1 MRDKKMAFPKNCIR
15 VHGEN
20 IIVFDCGHGRIVHHA
35 ELLQMM
41 ERTRSLAQ
49 VKEAFPASRRNLLD
63 VLNTFGFDFDQLL
76 AEQFVE
82 GLTDTKLVE
91 LHRVDEKWI
100 ANRRASLGQA
110 RQPGRPAANCSDQ
123 EVIRAYESAGSYAAA
138 ARSMKLDQR
147 TFRRLYFL
155 ARSRTGQ
162 NIG

>member
-1 MRDKKMAFPKNCIR
+1 MRDEKMAFPKNCIR

-20 IIVFDCGHGRIVHHA
+20 IIVYDCGHGRIMHHA
-35 ELLQMM
+35 DLLRAM

-63 VLNTFGFDFDQLL
+63 VLTTFGFDFDQLL
-76 AEQFVE
+76 AEQFAE
-82 GLTDTKLVE
+82 GLADTKLAE
-91 LHRVDEKWI
+91 LHTVDAKWI
-100 ANRRASLGQA
+100 AKKRVSLGQA
-110 RQPGRPAANCSDQ
+110 RQPGRPAADRSDQ

-147 TFRRLYFL
+147 TFRRLYLL

-162 NIG
+162 NVG

>member
-1 MRDKKMAFPKNCIR
+1 MAFPKNCIR

-20 IIVFDCGHGRIVHHA
+20 IVVYDCGHGRIMHHA
-35 ELLQMM
+35 ELLRAM

-49 VKEAFPASRRNLLD
+49 VKKAFPASRRNLLD

-76 AEQFVE
+76 AEQFAE
-82 GLTDTKLVE
+82 GLADTKLAG
-91 LHRVDEKWI
+91 LHRVDAKWI
-100 ANRRASLGQA
+100 AKKRVTLGQT
-110 RQPGRPAANCSDQ
+110 RRPGRPATDCSDQ

-138 ARSMKLDQR
+138 ARSMKLDPR

-162 NIG
+162 NVG